1 MTCHTCSSACPIYTI
16 CVSVCSII
24 FIPSNTKPHFRVHY
38 TISTTTT
45 TTTITLVSDSPTLE
59 ELKCHDCGNSISPV
73 WLNVVAY
80 FTHPLQKQNKSKA
93 MAKGKQR
100 VKPEYYGETL
110 TRDEVVQRLEEN
122 EKQKRE
128 NSKAKGGKERRNNQ
142 LWRIHDMTN
151 TISRYIM
158 IIL

>member
-1 MTCHTCSSACPIYTI
+1 
-16 CVSVCSII
+16 
-24 FIPSNTKPHFRVHY
+24 
-38 TISTTTT
+38 
-45 TTTITLVSDSPTLE
+45 
-59 ELKCHDCGNSISPV
+59 
-73 WLNVVAY
+73 
-80 FTHPLQKQNKSKA
+80 

-158 IIL
+158 IILWSELTNFSWHLRRVDVNEEICQGCGDHYNEDDELTQYEWIVCDGC